1 MGLIKFITNLFSS
14 GRTGTLSEDDP
25 EFKRL
30 LAFDNTAA
38 GPVTGDPPEEEPA
51 PSDVDED

>member
-14 GRTGTLSEDDP
+14 GRAGTLAEDDP

-38 GPVTGDPPEEEPA
+38 GPVTSAPPEEESA